1 MSRLISATYHPNI
14 EVAEFICEDGRHL
27 LRSGGTLPWRINNP
41 GDLTARKV
49 DGVPAPRKAKGYI
62 GFATTRSGRTFLIF
76 PDEDAG
82 REELKANLKR
92 LHGDRTIPEAIPIY
106 APKKENDTEKYVR
119 DLLKTSGI
127 PAGRKIGEC
136 SDAELEKIV
145 SSIAEIEGFHA
156 NADTRKE
163 TWVAVSRINATDGS
177 QPLPGTEIILQRGG
191 KEETVKSDAAGR
203 FPPVI
208 HPADKSAVHVKVA
221 DPKSREAV
229 TVGTIEGDVGKD
241 FNLLARFKRW
251 KGVAG
256 SEKINS
262 STHGQRKPMS
272 YVVQPGDSLWKIAK
286 LYRTS
291 VEAIREANER
301 GHDRIYPGEVLLIA
315 GSGKTKSGHRPSTAP
330 PPGMA
335 AAKPPAAS
343 APPSPAA
350 LSRPKVVSPPPPPAP
365 SGIRPSDSERSKE
378 GEGKVL
384 ALINPVPGRAPWMPV
399 AIAEAKLRRGELEI
413 TLQDKINY
421 HVEVDDG
428 LKALDGPSNAW
439 CAAFVNWCLMQAKYP
454 IENLGYPNRK
464 VAKARAHGFYEVD
477 GPKEK
482 SEKTPPKVRNPLF
495 VELDRPIYGAIAM
508 VTSRQ
513 GHGRHV
519 GFVYAKSGD
528 EDLILLGGNQ
538 RSQIRFSAF
547 AKNLRTQVMVRNKNG
562 KAEIRKSGSSSYLK
576 YFIPIAYYEQAKKDL
591 VEPGLNEANVV
602 SLNLILGIPP
612 EKPGRRKGGL
622 SEDIS

>member
-1 MSRLISATYHPNI
+1 
-14 EVAEFICEDGRHL
+14 
-27 LRSGGTLPWRINNP
+27 
-41 GDLTARKV
+41 
-49 DGVPAPRKAKGYI
+49 
-62 GFATTRSGRTFLIF
+62 
-76 PDEDAG
+76 
-82 REELKANLKR
+82 
-92 LHGDRTIPEAIPIY
+92 
-106 APKKENDTEKYVR
+106 
-119 DLLKTSGI
+119 
-127 PAGRKIGEC
+127 
-136 SDAELEKIV
+136 
-145 SSIAEIEGFHA
+145 
-156 NADTRKE
+156 
-163 TWVAVSRINATDGS
+163 
-177 QPLPGTEIILQRGG
+177 
-191 KEETVKSDAAGR
+191 
-203 FPPVI
+203 
-208 HPADKSAVHVKVA
+208 
-221 DPKSREAV
+221 
-229 TVGTIEGDVGKD
+229 
-241 FNLLARFKRW
+241 
-251 KGVAG
+251 
-256 SEKINS
+256 
-262 STHGQRKPMS
+262 
-272 YVVQPGDSLWKIAK
+272 
-286 LYRTS
+286 
-291 VEAIREANER
+291 
-301 GHDRIYPGEVLLIA
+301 
-315 GSGKTKSGHRPSTAP
+315 
-330 PPGMA
+330 
-335 AAKPPAAS
+335 
-343 APPSPAA
+343 
-350 LSRPKVVSPPPPPAP
+350 
-365 SGIRPSDSERSKE
+365 
-378 GEGKVL
+378 
-384 ALINPVPGRAPWMPV
+384 MPV

-547 AKNLRTQVMVRNKNG
+547 AINLRTQVMVRNKNG

-612 EKPGRRKGGL
+612 EKPGGRKGGL